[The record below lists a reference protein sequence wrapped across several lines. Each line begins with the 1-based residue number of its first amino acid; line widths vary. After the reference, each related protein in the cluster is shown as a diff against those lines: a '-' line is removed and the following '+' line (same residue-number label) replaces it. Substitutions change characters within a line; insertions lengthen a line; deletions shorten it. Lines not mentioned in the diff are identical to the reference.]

1 MYFIHF
7 KGFKDQVCAIREL
20 HLRLAWL
27 KWQFLTYNG
36 ISNNKMQNSIMEQNN
51 LAREH
56 TPLGEVSLCS
66 WPTVLPVWIQ
76 LLHFIQIR
84 TYFLFWSNPV
94 LLSWRPTVQWSF
106 PPQRVYS
113 DLAAILSLTKMF
125 SNLEVK
131 PNYKRNFVF
140 SEEFI
145 FFWRKHR
152 LTTKNNWTLEASI
165 CAELITDKNK

>member
-20 HLRLAWL
+20 HLSLAWL

-84 TYFLFWSNPV
+84 TYLLFWSNPV

-113 DLAAILSLTKMF
+113 DLAERIGVNEGGYSFFDKDVFKPWSETQLQKKFRFLRRIHFLLTKT
-125 SNLEVK
+125 S
-131 PNYKRNFVF
+131 
-140 SEEFI
+140 S
-145 FFWRKHR
+145 
-152 LTTKNNWTLEASI
+152 
-165 CAELITDKNK
+165 DD

>member
-20 HLRLAWL
+20 HLSLAWL

-94 LLSWRPTVQWSF
+94 LLSWRPTVQWSS
-106 PPQRVYS
+106 PPTASILWSCGYS
-113 DLAAILSLTKMF
+113 FFDKDVFKPWSETQLQKKFRFLRRIHFLLTKT
-125 SNLEVK
+125 S
-131 PNYKRNFVF
+131 
-140 SEEFI
+140 S
-145 FFWRKHR
+145 
-152 LTTKNNWTLEASI
+152 
-165 CAELITDKNK
+165 DD